1 MSNETLH
8 HSKYISYLAYTDTP
22 VEYYT
27 TVSNNE
33 TIMFVDKTEDNVQ
46 RNLNA
51 LTIENVGSATMFV
64 QVLPSNYLLVIPSGE
79 SRSLDYVQS
88 TGMTVIGNLGQ
99 RVRWCGCW
107 W

>member
-1 MSNETLH
+1 MSIGVLH

-33 TIMFVDKTEDNVQ
+33 TIMFVDKTENNIQ

-51 LTIENVGSATMFV
+51 LTIENVGSNPMYV
-64 QVLPSNYLLVIPSGE
+64 RVLPSNYLLVIPNGE

-88 TGMTVIGNLGQ
+88 TGMTIIGNSGQ
-99 RVRWCGCW
+99 NLRWSGLW